1 MKLSLL
7 QLLLPVLL
15 VIALNASSQTIARQ
29 PNETAEAFVKRAF
42 NIDELSHPVIET
54 GEWDSTKKVIIF
66 FKNIDD
72 VESGVNV
79 VGYLLS
85 PVSNNAYADTIIDT
99 FHQWGGQ
106 RDPTIETV
114 FFANADKDSAREI
127 VVIVKAMAWLP
138 RTADESWQGDFY
150 DTYVY
155 DNPVIAHPVK
165 RLLYFGKLSEKLSN
179 GFEGEKYD
187 KKTGKLIKKETAK
200 YKTVSSIRQAL
211 KDMGYPPVA
220 PKH

>member
-1 MKLSLL
+1 MKPLL
-7 QLLLPVLL
+7 YTLACFLLAVLL
-15 VIALNASSQTIARQ
+15 TMQANSQTLTRQ
-29 PNETAEAFVKRAF
+29 PGETAEAFVKRTF
-42 NIDELSHPVIET
+42 SIDELPHPVIET
-54 GEWDSTKKVIIF
+54 GEWDSTKKVILF
-66 FKNIDD
+66 FKEIYPQAD
-72 VESGVNV
+72 VI
-79 VGYLLS
+79 GYLLT
-85 PVSNNAYADTIIDT
+85 PAGNNNYIATLVDT
-99 FHQWGGQ
+99 FKREGAVLI
-106 RDPTIETV
+106 PSIETV

-165 RLLYFGKLSEKLSN
+165 RLLYFEKLSEKLSN